1 MKQLLENKEY
11 LRKIADTLFEFLIVF
26 SGSGDIEFANEGA
39 YNVLM
44 YNSMDDVNIA
54 DILPNVFSLENGKL
68 ICRESMDGRMI
79 AANAYRSNK
88 TCFES
93 EVRILLDENTP
104 DRIICIGRDISG
116 RERMMRELKFAKDNG
131 QTLNKVKDEFVANV
145 THELRTP
152 VNGILGNIQ
161 DLMGTESDPNRLY
174 TMEMIEKSCADMN
187 ALINNILDFSKLEA
201 GKFEIE
207 EREFSLHNMIDYV
220 RSNHMAKIHE
230 KGLDFFVT
238 ISPDIPDRL
247 IGDELRLEQVLNNL
261 LSNATKFTTVGKIM
275 LEVVSTAKA
284 GDKIELFFMVVDT
297 GIGIADKDKDKLFKD
312 FSQVDA
318 SISRKYG
325 GTGLGLNI
333 SKKLVNLMEGDIS
346 VDSMPGKGSN
356 FNFSVWLKVPSEEG
370 NTFVEDFRVDAGAIA
385 DRQMESLN
393 LDESAT
399 FGSQENREEI
409 DKRMMKLTLCVE
421 MDTWEKAEMFAE
433 AVKQLTAG
441 APKEVTTAALRLKM
455 AVQKENKEKTLEA
468 MEALRLLLD

>member
-1 MKQLLENKEY
+1 MKQLLENREY

-26 SGSGDIEFANEGA
+26 SDNGAVQFANEGA

-44 YNSMDDVNIA
+44 YNSMDDVNIM
-54 DILPNVFSLENGKL
+54 DIFPGVFFKEGGELL
-68 ICRESMDGRMI
+68 CREPMDGRMI
-79 AANAYRSNK
+79 ATNAYRSNN

-93 EVRILLDENTP
+93 EIRILEDENTP
-104 DRIICIGRDISG
+104 DRITCVGRDISG
-116 RERMMRELKFAKDNG
+116 REKMMRELRTAKDSG
-131 QTLNKVKDEFVANV
+131 QTLNKVKDEFVATV

-152 VNGILGNIQ
+152 VNGILGNIK
-161 DLMGTESDPNRLY
+161 DLMSKETDQDRLY

-207 EREFSLHNMIDYV
+207 EREFSLHEMIDYV
-220 RSNHMAKIHE
+220 KGNHINKIRE

-238 ISPDIPDRL
+238 VSPDIPDKL

-275 LEVVSTAKA
+275 LEVVSTARA
-284 GDKIELFFMVVDT
+284 GEKIELFFMVVDT
-297 GIGIADKDKDKLFKD
+297 GIGIADKDRDKLFKD

-333 SKKLVNLMEGDIS
+333 SKKLVNLMDGDIS

-356 FNFSVWLKVPSEEG
+356 FNFSVWLKVPHEEG
-370 NTFVEDFRVDAGAIA
+370 TTFVEDFHVDTETIT
-385 DRQMESLN
+385 DRQLETMTA
-393 LDESAT
+393 DQTTT
-399 FGSQENREEI
+399 FGSKENHEEI
-409 DKRMMKLTLCVE
+409 EKRIMKLTLCVE

-433 AVKQLTAG
+433 AVKQLTIG
-441 APKEVTTAALRLKM
+441 APKEISTAALRLKM
-455 AVQKENKEKTLEA
+455 AVQKENKEKTVEA
-468 MEALRLLLD
+468 IEALRLLLG